1 MQRFLRNKVPP
12 SIFRE
17 EQFRKSREQ
26 LLDFFSLDTQ
36 ERSQTRVPMED
47 LELNLNQVSPVYDA
61 LGQMFRWKCAFCE
74 SKDHPLPYRF
84 RPTSSATSTMG
95 GIDSHLYYV
104 WLANAWENIYPIC
117 LKCIPRQPSFF
128 PVKGKRAPIPNLEQ
142 LRQYADDNLGSWR
155 FSTYRET
162 AVLLDPCVDQR
173 FEKHFF
179 PSVNG
184 ELLPLSEEGDIT
196 IANFR
201 LDRPELNELREAKLR
216 QYREELLASGEHL
229 PRLRQATF
237 QTYFDFAELEFGGLW
252 YLQCR
257 RIALYLSQR
266 AGLTMPTGR
275 SGVAK
280 TLKTLLSVGDYQ
292 RTREQLQGWI
302 KETDFGRKTLN
313 IPPTDY
319 GVLGTEPDQQKTPV
333 PLVYPSLHS
342 IELQHFKAIEHLELN
357 LGTLS
362 AESQLS
368 NETLQ
373 PALLILGE
381 NATGKSSILEAIA
394 LALSHPDTP
403 ATLNLTPASFVLS
416 PAQLGSD
423 DVASKTP
430 AQVRLSFDE
439 GQAKVLRIDDN
450 VFRPDGP
457 DDVPPV
463 FAYGAFRQY
472 QKRSPPAHEADHAI
486 INLFETDRLLANPE
500 HWLLGLE
507 GEDFNDVA
515 RALKIIMSVDGDIK
529 VIEKAP
535 DGKSCLIVT
544 VPAGVVTR
552 TPLNDVSSGYRTI
565 LAMVCDIMQRLM
577 DRRVHPR
584 FQGLEHAQ
592 AVVLIDEVEAHLHPR
607 WKIQIMHV
615 LRKALPKVTFIATS
629 HDPLCLR
636 GMQKG
641 EVVVVQRRSK
651 AGGAK
656 TQYAT
661 CIEQLSDLPDSSR
674 LTIEQLLTSD
684 FFNLMST
691 DQPEM
696 EKQLASVADL
706 LSKRKNREV
715 LTAQEQRVMA
725 YFEDEVNDALPVGTS
740 EAQRVVQEAVAEF
753 LQRRKKEPSSE
764 WETIRVETKT
774 KILNILKD
782 F

>member
-1 MQRFLRNKVPP
+1 M
-12 SIFRE
+12 
-17 EQFRKSREQ
+17 
-26 LLDFFSLDTQ
+26 
-36 ERSQTRVPMED
+36 
-47 LELNLNQVSPVYDA
+47 
-61 LGQMFRWKCAFCE
+61 
-74 SKDHPLPYRF
+74 
-84 RPTSSATSTMG
+84 
-95 GIDSHLYYV
+95 
-104 WLANAWENIYPIC
+104 
-117 LKCIPRQPSFF
+117 
-128 PVKGKRAPIPNLEQ
+128 
-142 LRQYADDNLGSWR
+142 
-155 FSTYRET
+155 
-162 AVLLDPCVDQR
+162 
-173 FEKHFF
+173 
-179 PSVNG
+179 
-184 ELLPLSEEGDIT
+184 
-196 IANFR
+196 
-201 LDRPELNELREAKLR
+201 
-216 QYREELLASGEHL
+216 
-229 PRLRQATF
+229 
-237 QTYFDFAELEFGGLW
+237 
-252 YLQCR
+252 
-257 RIALYLSQR
+257 
-266 AGLTMPTGR
+266 
-275 SGVAK
+275 
-280 TLKTLLSVGDYQ
+280 
-292 RTREQLQGWI
+292 
-302 KETDFGRKTLN
+302 
-313 IPPTDY
+313 
-319 GVLGTEPDQQKTPV
+319 
-333 PLVYPSLHS
+333 
-342 IELQHFKAIEHLELN
+342 
-357 LGTLS
+357 
-362 AESQLS
+362 
-368 NETLQ
+368 
-373 PALLILGE
+373 
-381 NATGKSSILEAIA
+381 
-394 LALSHPDTP
+394 
-403 ATLNLTPASFVLS
+403 
-416 PAQLGSD
+416 
-423 DVASKTP
+423 ASKTP

-439 GQAKVLRIDDN
+439 GQAKVLRIDEN

-529 VIEKAP
+529 VIDKAP

-615 LRKALPKVTFIATS
+615 LRKALPKVTFIAIS

-715 LTAQEQRVMA
+715 VTAQEQRVMA

>member
-17 EQFRKSREQ
+17 TQFRRSREQ
-26 LLDFFSLDTQ
+26 LLEFFSLDTQ
-36 ERSQTRVPMED
+36 ERSQSRVPMED
-47 LELNLNQVSPVYDA
+47 LELNLNQIRPVYDA
-61 LGQMFRWKCAFCE
+61 LFQMFRGKCAFCE
-74 SKDHPLPYRF
+74 SEDHPLPYRF
-84 RPTSSATSTMG
+84 RPTSSAISTMG

-128 PVKGKRAPIPNLEQ
+128 PVKGKRAPIPTLEQ
-142 LRQYADDNLGSWR
+142 LRQYANDNLGSWR
-155 FSTYRET
+155 FPTYRES
-162 AVLLDPCVDQR
+162 AILLDPCVDQR
-173 FEKHFF
+173 FEKHLF

-196 IANFR
+196 IANFH

-216 QYREELLASGEHL
+216 QYREKLLESGEYL

-237 QTYFDFAELEFGGLW
+237 QIYFDFAKLEFGGLW

-257 RIALYLSQR
+257 RMALYLSQR
-266 AGLTMPTGR
+266 AGVTMPTGR
-275 SGVAK
+275 SRVAK
-280 TLKTLLSVGDYQ
+280 TLKTLLSIGDYQ
-292 RTREQLQGWI
+292 QTREQLQGWI
-302 KETDFGRKTLN
+302 EETDFGRKKLN
-313 IPPTDY
+313 IPPTHYD
-319 GVLGTEPDQQKTPV
+319 VLGTEPNQQKTSM

-342 IELQHFKAIEHLELN
+342 IELQHFKAIERLELN

-368 NETLQ
+368 NENLQ

-394 LALSHPDTP
+394 LSLSHSDTP

-423 DVASKTP
+423 DVASKTQ
-430 AQVRLSFDE
+430 AQVRLSFGD

-450 VFRPDGP
+450 VFRPDGL
-457 DDVPPV
+457 DEVPPV

-472 QKRSPPAHEADHAI
+472 QKRSPQAHETDHAI

-500 HWLLGLE
+500 QWLLGLE

-565 LAMVCDIMQRLM
+565 LAMMCDIMQRLM

-661 CIEQLSDLPDSSR
+661 CIEQLSDLPDFSR

-691 DQPEM
+691 DEPEM
-696 EKQLASVADL
+696 EKKLASVADL
-706 LSKRKNREV
+706 LGRRKNREE

>member
-1 MQRFLRNKVPP
+1 
-12 SIFRE
+12 
-17 EQFRKSREQ
+17 
-26 LLDFFSLDTQ
+26 
-36 ERSQTRVPMED
+36 
-47 LELNLNQVSPVYDA
+47 
-61 LGQMFRWKCAFCE
+61 
-74 SKDHPLPYRF
+74 
-84 RPTSSATSTMG
+84 
-95 GIDSHLYYV
+95 
-104 WLANAWENIYPIC
+104 
-117 LKCIPRQPSFF
+117 
-128 PVKGKRAPIPNLEQ
+128 
-142 LRQYADDNLGSWR
+142 
-155 FSTYRET
+155 
-162 AVLLDPCVDQR
+162 
-173 FEKHFF
+173 
-179 PSVNG
+179 
-184 ELLPLSEEGDIT
+184 
-196 IANFR
+196 
-201 LDRPELNELREAKLR
+201 
-216 QYREELLASGEHL
+216 
-229 PRLRQATF
+229 
-237 QTYFDFAELEFGGLW
+237 
-252 YLQCR
+252 
-257 RIALYLSQR
+257 
-266 AGLTMPTGR
+266 
-275 SGVAK
+275 
-280 TLKTLLSVGDYQ
+280 
-292 RTREQLQGWI
+292 
-302 KETDFGRKTLN
+302 
-313 IPPTDY
+313 
-319 GVLGTEPDQQKTPV
+319 
-333 PLVYPSLHS
+333 
-342 IELQHFKAIEHLELN
+342 
-357 LGTLS
+357 
-362 AESQLS
+362 
-368 NETLQ
+368 
-373 PALLILGE
+373 
-381 NATGKSSILEAIA
+381 
-394 LALSHPDTP
+394 
-403 ATLNLTPASFVLS
+403 LNLTPASFVLS

-423 DVASKTP
+423 DVASKTL

-450 VFRPDGP
+450 VFRPDGLG
-457 DDVPPV
+457 DVPPV

-472 QKRSPPAHEADHAI
+472 QKRSSQAHEANHAI

-500 HWLLGLE
+500 QWLLGLE

-656 TQYAT
+656 TKYAT

-696 EKQLASVADL
+696 DKQLASVADL